1 MAEEEYIE
9 KTLKNRAERRAI
21 MESDAAA
28 YEMLVLDYN
37 KEIDNILNKAQGT
50 ILELLNIPFEN
61 FEESIIAYMEKGHL

>member
-1 MAEEEYIE
+1 
-9 KTLKNRAERRAI
+9 

-28 YEMLVLDYN
+28 YEMLVLNYN

-50 ILELLNIPFEN
+50 ILELLNILFEN

>member
-1 MAEEEYIE
+1 LAEEEYIE

-28 YEMLVLDYN
+28 YEMLVLNYN

-50 ILELLNIPFEN
+50 ILELLNILFEN

>member
-1 MAEEEYIE
+1 
-9 KTLKNRAERRAI
+9 

-61 FEESIIAYMEKGHL
+61 FEESIIVYMEEGRY